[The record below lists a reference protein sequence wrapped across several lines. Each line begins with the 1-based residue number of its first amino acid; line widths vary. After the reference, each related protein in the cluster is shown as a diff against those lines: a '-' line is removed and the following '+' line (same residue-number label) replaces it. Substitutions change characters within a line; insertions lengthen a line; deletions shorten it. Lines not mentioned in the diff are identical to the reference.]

1 MSRKKLTG
9 KSTKLFASSVSDEI
23 TNDDISQNIDGAMR
37 NVGVDMIKN
46 NPHQPRQHFDPEKMA
61 ELTQSVRESGV
72 IQPVIVRFEGEDV
85 YLVAGERRLRAA
97 RAAGLRK
104 IPAIL
109 TEGDP
114 AHIALIENIQ
124 RENLKPVEEAEAMN
138 RLMDER
144 GYTQEQLAKIVGKAK
159 STISEV
165 LSLNRLPDAIKD
177 EVRRAEHYPKR
188 MLVEVV
194 KQKKPEKMLSFFKRI
209 KAADMTSDEV
219 RDISRKQKRKRAM
232 PPRRTTVAIA
242 SKKASDLT
250 SYIRKKIRVSK
261 MTAEERYSF
270 LKDMRKLREAMDICE
285 EEIQAAEHHQ

>member
-9 KSTKLFASSVSDEI
+9 KSTKLAVSSVSDEI
-23 TNDDISQNIDGAMR
+23 TNADISQNIDGAMR
-37 NVGVDMIKN
+37 NIGVDMIKN

-72 IQPVIVRFEGEDV
+72 IQPIIVRFEDQDI

-97 RAAGLRK
+97 KAAGLKK

-138 RLMDER
+138 RLMEER

-159 STISEV
+159 STVSEV

-177 EVRRAEHYPKR
+177 EVRRVEHYPKR
-188 MLVEVV
+188 MLIEVV
-194 KQKKPEKMLSFFKRI
+194 KQKSPDKMLTLFRRI

-219 RDISRKQKRKRAM
+219 KSITKKEKQKRVTSPKRTPA
-232 PPRRTTVAIA
+232 AIA
-242 SKKASDLT
+242 SNKASELT
-250 SYIRKKIRVSK
+250 RYIRNKVRVSSL
-261 MTAEERYSF
+261 TPEERYSF
-270 LKDMRKLREAMDICE
+270 LENLRKLREAVDRCA
-285 EEIQAAEHHQ
+285 EEIQVAEHHQ